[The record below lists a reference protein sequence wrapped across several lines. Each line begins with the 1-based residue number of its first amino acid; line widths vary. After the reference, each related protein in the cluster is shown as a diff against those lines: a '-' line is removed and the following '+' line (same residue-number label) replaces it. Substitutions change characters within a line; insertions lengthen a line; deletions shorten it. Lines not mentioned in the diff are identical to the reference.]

1 MIASVLILVTSIAL
15 FVYWFRYTC
24 LLILSAKTAEDF
36 GRQVAQV
43 NQLSFKDV
51 QERLQADSPE
61 LDRLY
66 GLLNRDLQA
75 VTRLVNRAG
84 QASIGGMNIEDRILV
99 FDYQIV
105 KLSYLVV
112 GKFSNSA
119 ARKAVSEMADVVGH
133 LANSYGERTAV
144 AHVSC

>member
-1 MIASVLILVTSIAL
+1 MIASVLILVTSIAF

-24 LLILSAKTAEDF
+24 QLILSAKNAEDF
-36 GRQVAQV
+36 GRQVAQI

-51 QERLQADSPE
+51 QERLQSDSPE

-144 AHVSC
+144 AHGSY